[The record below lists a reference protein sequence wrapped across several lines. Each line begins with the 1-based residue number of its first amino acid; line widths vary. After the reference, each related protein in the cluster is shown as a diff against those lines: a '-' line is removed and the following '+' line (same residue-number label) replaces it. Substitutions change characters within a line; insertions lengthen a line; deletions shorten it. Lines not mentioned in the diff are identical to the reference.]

1 METHR
6 IHVNI
11 YNARK
16 VKKAVYVGYNILEY
30 QGDFSDDTLFVRWGY
45 DSTENRGRLTIF
57 TGPTSAG

>member
-30 QGDFSDDTLFVRWGY
+30 QGEFSDYISFVIWGY
-45 DSTENRGRLTIF
+45 DSTENRGPLTIF
-57 TGPTSAG
+57 TGPTSTG